1 MLDVILTIILLI
13 LYYIAIIFFLTFYC
27 TFCVLVLLL
36 RLSVH
41 ALTGLLSPVV
51 KEKREL
57 KQRYRRI
64 SNDLVNVEAKIAT
77 LKRDISKFEEP
88 LAEKTKLG
96 VEIQRTVAKDPTNL
110 TIKVHKIR
118 EDIKSM
124 TLHEIQQRILAI
136 SKGLK
141 DIEEKESHAR
151 ERLATTMKEKD
162 SLKSKLKFVE
172 DKLKSLEE
180 EDPANIRVKIQAL
193 YIAYKDLN
201 ATKLTAVQ
209 PTGKVEHLFQEK
221 LLLSRLINEKNTEI
235 ENLSYRINDLT
246 LSGSVLEMEQLILK
260 QREID
265 ENIRLANPEI
275 TKIIED
281 LENFK
286 AERMRTNELLRQI
299 ENELKMLENKTDKY
313 IEFNKRIDT
322 FWQRLIAFGKKV
334 WHKIDL
340 MKD

>member
-1 MLDVILTIILLI
+1 
-13 LYYIAIIFFLTFYC
+13 
-27 TFCVLVLLL
+27 
-36 RLSVH
+36 
-41 ALTGLLSPVV
+41 LLSPVV
-51 KEKREL
+51 KEKREH
-57 KQRYRRI
+57 KERYRRI
-64 SNDLVNVEAKIAT
+64 SNDLVNIEAKIAT
-77 LKRDISKFEEP
+77 LRRDIAEFEEP

-96 VEIQRTVAKDPTNL
+96 VEIQRIVAKDPTNL
-110 TIKVHKIR
+110 TIKVHKIK

-141 DIEEKESHAR
+141 DIEEKKSHAR
-151 ERLATTMKEKD
+151 ERLATTMKERD

-180 EDPANIRVKIQAL
+180 EDAANIRVKMQAL

-209 PTGKVEHLFQEK
+209 PTGKVERLFQEK

-235 ENLSYRINDLT
+235 ENLSYRISDLT
-246 LSGSVLEMEQLILK
+246 LTGSVLQMEQLILK

-265 ENIRLANPEI
+265 ENIRLANSEI

-281 LENFK
+281 LENFE
-286 AERMRTNELLRQI
+286 AERMRTNELLEQI

-313 IEFNKRIDT
+313 IEFSKRIDR

-334 WHKIDL
+334 WHMVL